1 MTSANAIAVPVDDA
15 PATLSVLLRTATA
28 DHHQHAE
35 TRQFIGALMG
45 GELTIA
51 DYVRYLAQLAYI
63 YEALEAR
70 DGSTDPAPMGD
81 DRLARLASIESDLT
95 ALGAADWRETHPA
108 LPSTIAYANR
118 LRELSVGHVPEYL
131 AHHYTRYLGDLS
143 GGQAIGAMIARHYGA
158 TPGQLAFAHFAQI
171 EKPVIYKREYREA
184 LDALDFTDAQRQAAI
199 DEARAAFDFNAAL
212 FDELGSLADAA

>member
-1 MTSANAIAVPVDDA
+1 MASHDDSA
-15 PATLSVLLRTATA
+15 
-28 DHHQHAE
+28 
-35 TRQFIGALMG
+35 GANFMSDLMKG
-45 GELTIA
+45 LGSRE
-51 DYVRYLAQLAYI
+51 DYVALVAQHYFL
-63 YEALEAR
+63 YEALEAAEQR
-70 DGSTDPAPMGD
+70 FADDPAAAAFITPQLT
-81 DRLARLASIESDLT
+81 RLPALEADMAFLAGPS
-95 ALGAADWRETHPA
+95 WRESFSPVAATERYIERIEKVA
-108 LPSTIAYANR
+108 AEGWSGGFI
-118 LRELSVGHVPEYL
+118 